1 MYDAVPTI
9 SPALVIRRR
18 STLNASPKSPS
29 FATPSSVRKTLAGFR
44 SRWMTPRACAYSSAC
59 VMPSAILSVASTS
72 SRRPGAFAGR
82 AARRARGRRAARA
95 PRPPPRH
102 ELADDVGV
110 AVLLADVV
118 DGDDVRVVA
127 EAR

>member
-44 SRWMTPRACAYSSAC
+44 SRWTTPRACAYSSAWGC
-59 VMPSAILSVASTS
+59 AAGVGGGRA
-72 SRRPGAFAGR
+72 RAGR
-82 AARRARGRRAARA
+82 APGRLGERVVER
-95 PRPPPRH
+95 PPRH

-110 AVLLADVV
+110 A
-118 DGDDVRVVA
+118 
-127 EAR
+127 